1 MHDALACQPGERR
14 HREHHELVQ
23 LAECDGHDQKR
34 KSADRH
40 GQRHALQHAAS
51 HHPPAH
57 RHVVQRKGERAKSSV
72 KDPEQGLPLEDLL
85 FSSFVYNAFVIPSC
99 PFSTARPSSCPSSW
113 SLSRIVQPSFGFKG
127 RFWPIRR
134 RLFQGSRRRMGR
146 VSLRRSWSLPSKPTL
161 STQRP
166 VEIYCQTANSKS

>member
-1 MHDALACQPGERR
+1 MTKCTTPLACQPGERR

-72 KDPEQGLPLEDLL
+72 KDPEQGLPPRSLIVFLVCL
-85 FSSFVYNAFVIPSC
+85 QCLRHTVIPSC
-99 PFSTARPSSCPSSW
+99 PSVPADRSERLLWVGCRNSSYDTNFCPK
-113 SLSRIVQPSFGFKG
+113 IAQ
-127 RFWPIRR
+127 I
-134 RLFQGSRRRMGR
+134 
-146 VSLRRSWSLPSKPTL
+146 
-161 STQRP
+161 
-166 VEIYCQTANSKS
+166 